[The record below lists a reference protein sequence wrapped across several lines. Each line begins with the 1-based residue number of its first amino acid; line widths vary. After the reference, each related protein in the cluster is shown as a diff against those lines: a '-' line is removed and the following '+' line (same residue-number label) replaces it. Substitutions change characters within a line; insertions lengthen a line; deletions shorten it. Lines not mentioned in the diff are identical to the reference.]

1 MQRTRLAHA
10 LATLGLLGLTAAM
23 GTAHAQALAAVVP
36 TLVNTVQ
43 AFSRQGFAP
52 LQQRFAARDALTGR
66 AVSLSDGTQ
75 GTVQGVAADGA
86 LQVQTAAGVVSVTS
100 SEISVRP
107 QLPVQG

>member
-1 MQRTRLAHA
+1 MILQLHKYWRTVD
-10 LATLGLLGLTAAM
+10 LG
-23 GTAHAQALAAVVP
+23 
-36 TLVNTVQ
+36 
-43 AFSRQGFAP
+43 
-52 LQQRFAARDALTGR
+52 FAARDALTGR

-107 QLPVQG
+107 QPPVQGCRTALHTKTRERLG